1 MHWLAWS
8 NATLHYNKEMQ
19 ISHGYTDRKNM
30 DNKQHDTQLMLFCR
44 IGPLAG
50 NHIFRIDRFTVKTAS
65 DPKGMPSTSYFAQ
78 IVNWLIFL
86 LFASFTVCITEK
98 YLL

>member
-1 MHWLAWS
+1 
-8 NATLHYNKEMQ
+8 
-19 ISHGYTDRKNM
+19 M

-50 NHIFRIDRFTVKTAS
+50 NHIFKIDRFTVKTAS

>member
-1 MHWLAWS
+1 
-8 NATLHYNKEMQ
+8 
-19 ISHGYTDRKNM
+19 
-30 DNKQHDTQLMLFCR
+30 MLFCR

-78 IVNWLIFL
+78 IVNWLIFFVICQFYCMHYRKVFTLKLFSKYESHELPTKGNGL
-86 LFASFTVCITEK
+86 LIASKVFDRV
-98 YLL
+98 